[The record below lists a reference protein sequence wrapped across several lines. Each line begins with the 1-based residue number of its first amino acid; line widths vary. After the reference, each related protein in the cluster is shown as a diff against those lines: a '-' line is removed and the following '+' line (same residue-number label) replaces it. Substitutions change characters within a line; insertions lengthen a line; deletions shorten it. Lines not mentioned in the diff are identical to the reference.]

1 MIADLKTLY
10 RYRELLYMFSWRDI
24 RIRYKQ
30 SVMGLLWAVFMP
42 ALVVGAGVLVTV
54 AMAHYGGKPLTRE
67 PIIAIL
73 VKGVAWTLFMSGLR
87 FGTNSLVGNASLVTR
102 IAFPKEVFPLAAIVS
117 SVFDFLIAAAIAL
130 ALLLVFEVS
139 PTIHWLLAIP
149 LLMSLIALTTGLAFV
164 LSAANL
170 YYRDVKYLV
179 EAILSVA
186 IFFTPVLYS
195 AQVVGQW
202 KPLLMVNPVAPLLEA
217 LDAVVIRGA
226 LPEKGWTLYS
236 IVASVLF
243 LVVGYRYFK
252 RLETRFAENI

>member
-1 MIADLKTLY
+1 MITDLKTLY

-42 ALVVGAGVLVTV
+42 ALIVGAGVLVTV

-117 SVFDFLIAAAIAL
+117 STFDFLIAAAIAL
-130 ALLLVFEVS
+130 VLLLALDVR

-149 LLMSLIALTTGLAFV
+149 LLMSLIALTTGFAFV

-179 EAILSVA
+179 EAVLSVA

-195 AQVVGQW
+195 AQVVGEW

-217 LDAVVIRGA
+217 LDAVVIRGV
-226 LPEKGWTLYS
+226 LPETGWTVYA
-236 IVASVLF
+236 VVVSVVL
-243 LVVGYRYFK
+243 LIAGYGYFK
-252 RLETRFAENI
+252 RLETRFAENV

>member
-1 MIADLKTLY
+1 MITDLKTLY

-54 AMAHYGGKPLTRE
+54 AMAHYGGKPVTRE
-67 PIIAIL
+67 PIIAVL
-73 VKGVAWTLFMSGLR
+73 VKGVAWTLFLSGLR
-87 FGTNSLVGNASLVTR
+87 FGTNSLVTNASLVTR

-117 SVFDFLIAAAIAL
+117 SMFDFLIAAAIAVV
-130 ALLLVFEVS
+130 LLLVFDVS
-139 PTIHWLLAIP
+139 PTIYWLLAIP

-195 AQVVGQW
+195 AQVFGQW

-217 LDAVVIRGA
+217 LDAVVIRAA
-226 LPEKGWTLYS
+226 LPEIGWTVYS
-236 IVASVLF
+236 VVASVVF

-252 RLETRFAENI
+252 RLEMRFAENI